1 MAPAFHLTRGRIAAK
16 QAHALRAGA
25 SVSATL
31 VAATGPKSHVTGA
44 RTTPTSGPEVFE
56 RRLAPCGTLT
66 APEKNTLCAWA
77 MAQAGQAM
85 NQTSCAGSPHPQVSS
100 EEGWPD
106 QTCHHRRTAGTV
118 KKARARR
125 WKPTVRTTRWT
136 RPGASYESTVLH
148 VGRCT
153 SLLNG
158 VAAAGLAGAG
168 VVHRVRRH
176 VHPTRHRRRAYR
188 RPSRQ
193 RGQARRVRMIEDV
206 PAHRRCVVVGAGLL
220 GLSAAWA
227 LTRRGWSVQVLEAA
241 GATGPRAVG
250 LQGRRPHLPSRLPR
264 AALRG
269 DGRPGAPALARAR
282 GRNGSAPAPRHRPG
296 DVGRRGDA
304 ARHRRRPGG
313 RRRTRRAGPA
323 AHGGP
328 ALSRDR
334 RGGTGPGRT
343 RLRRPGRRRMPGC
356 APPGRR
362 LRAPHRLPRDVAAP
376 VLGFGHRGDGGGGH
390 PRGRRRRRLRR
401 PGRARAP
408 RRRHRGPGRSVSPP
422 GGLLRRTTRR
432 RLGPAHLH

>member
-1 MAPAFHLTRGRIAAK
+1 
-16 QAHALRAGA
+16 
-25 SVSATL
+25 
-31 VAATGPKSHVTGA
+31 
-44 RTTPTSGPEVFE
+44 
-56 RRLAPCGTLT
+56 
-66 APEKNTLCAWA
+66 
-77 MAQAGQAM
+77 M

-118 KKARARR
+118 KQARARR
-125 WKPTVRTTRWT
+125 WKPTVRDHPLDSAGNLVR
-136 RPGASYESTVLH
+136 STVLH

-241 GATGPRAVG
+241 ARPGHERSGSKGDARIFRLGYPEPHYVEMAVLARRRWLELEAATG
-250 LQGRRPHLPSRLPR
+250 RRLLHVTGQVTLGDEATLRTIA
-264 AALRG
+264 AALAAA
-269 DGRPGAPALARAR
+269 GAHVAL
-282 GRNGSAPAPRHRPG
+282 
-296 DVGRRGDA
+296 V
-304 ARHRRRPGG
+304 
-313 RRRTRRAGPA
+313 PA
-323 AHGGP
+323 AHGGT

-343 RLRRPGRRRMPGC
+343 RLRRPGRRRMPAC

-390 PRGRRRRRLRR
+390 RRGRRRRRLRR
-401 PGRARAP
+401 PGLARAP